1 MKKLFALFLAMMMVF
16 SLVACGGSDSGA
28 DTSDDAGVEEPS
40 GADTQPAIDAFNAA
54 ADAFDA
60 VANAV
65 NEDIDAYSQ
74 ELIDTLNEMSDAM
87 LEAKELL
94 ESDTEIPAETVEE
107 LVSNLTDIEAWAIDV
122 YENLDTMTIEATTVD
137 TSREAVV
144 ESFNYVSTRFDAIS
158 QEVNAN
164 IEAYDE
170 EFVDGMVSVAEGLI
184 AYKELLESGVE
195 LTEEESLAILEDL
208 LLIDEWIVSVEG

>member
-16 SLVACGGSDSGA
+16 SLVACGGSDSSA
-28 DTSDDAGVEEPS
+28 DTSDDTGVEES
-40 GADTQPAIDAFNAA
+40 VGADTQPAIDAFNAA

-170 EFVDGMVSVAEGLI
+170 EFVDGMVSIAEGLI